1 MRTTLTIA
9 ALVLLL
15 AGCSTADQQAALNYS
30 TTACRVA
37 TAVEAADPAFA
48 SHNGKVINGTAMVCA
63 AAPIIIQSTSLP
75 PAPAPVAP

>member
-1 MRTTLTIA
+1 MRTTLAIA
-9 ALVLLL
+9 ALALL

-48 SHNGKVINGTAMVCA
+48 SHNGKVVNGTAMVCA